1 MKKYTKKGFILHSH
15 KKEYQSK
22 IKKSITI
29 ITKALN
35 DYLAKCIQNNHHC
48 AHCSY
53 NHDGICFF
61 AKECFENDQKY
72 YNDEDDE

>member
-1 MKKYTKKGFILHSH
+1 MYNYDNDLLTEGARR
-15 KKEYQSK
+15 YQQEL
-22 IKKSITI
+22 

-48 AHCSY
+48 AHCCL
-53 NHDGICFF
+53 NHNGICFF

-72 YNDEDDE
+72 YNDEDEE

>member
-1 MKKYTKKGFILHSH
+1 MFDYNNDPFAEGARR
-15 KKEYQSK
+15 YQQEL
-22 IKKSITI
+22 

-48 AHCSY
+48 AHCY
-53 NHDGICFF
+53 LNHNGICFF